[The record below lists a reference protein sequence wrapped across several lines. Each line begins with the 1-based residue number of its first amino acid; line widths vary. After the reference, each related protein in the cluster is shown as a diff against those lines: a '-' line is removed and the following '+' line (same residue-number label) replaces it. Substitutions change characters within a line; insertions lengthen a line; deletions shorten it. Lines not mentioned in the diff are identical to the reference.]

1 MRLIATSERGDQLI
15 IPVAVALEEG
25 TFHFRPMLA
34 KKGNKPVGPTEIRK
48 LFQEKHGYKP
58 DHLSFSWGGGE

>member
-1 MRLIATSERGDQLI
+1 MKLIATSERGDQLV

-34 KKGNKPVGPTEIRK
+34 GKKKEPVGPTGILDRFK
-48 LFQEKHGYKP
+48 AKHGYRPK
-58 DHLSFSWGGGE
+58 HLSFSWGGE